1 MGSRPDDSIYIFC
14 APSPEDGLE
23 QLRTAAESLKPALI
37 LVDPLLRF
45 SRIKDSND
53 YSQVTKALEPL
64 HALARE
70 TGAHVLAVH
79 HEAKR
84 GGSGGDGV
92 LGSTAIFASVDT
104 LLIMKRNERYR
115 TLSSIQRYGI
125 DLEEITLQYDSE
137 TRTLSAGVSRSDADE
152 ADVAKDILEFLTTQT
167 EPVDESAIQQA
178 IVAQRAKQLKALRRL
193 LDEGKLIRTGE
204 GKKGDKYLY
213 QIAGTQVPPIYPV
226 PEKLDP
232 KNPITA
238 SLVTTNAGTEPLL
251 EFQSVDETPDPAL
264 TSTQERL

>member
-1 MGSRPDDSIYIFC
+1 
-14 APSPEDGLE
+14 
-23 QLRTAAESLKPALI
+23 
-37 LVDPLLRF
+37 
-45 SRIKDSND
+45 
-53 YSQVTKALEPL
+53 
-64 HALARE
+64 
-70 TGAHVLAVH
+70 
-79 HEAKR
+79 
-84 GGSGGDGV
+84 
-92 LGSTAIFASVDT
+92 
-104 LLIMKRNERYR
+104 MKRNERYR